1 MHIQFIFNVIQFV
14 LACESCLQCLFD
26 RLVGGLYGRAVGLL
40 MTYMFG
46 VHSEDFG
53 YWAWMDPGV
62 FSLIGAAS
70 FFGGVTRLALAVT
83 VIMVFIYDSR
93 V

>member
-1 MHIQFIFNVIQFV
+1 
-14 LACESCLQCLFD
+14 
-26 RLVGGLYGRAVGLL
+26 

-83 VIMVFIYDSR
+83 VIMVFIIALFG
-93 V
+93 

>member
-1 MHIQFIFNVIQFV
+1 M
-14 LACESCLQCLFD
+14 
-26 RLVGGLYGRAVGLL
+26 GGLYGRAVGLL

-83 VIMVFIYDSR
+83 VIMVYMIALC

>member
-1 MHIQFIFNVIQFV
+1 M
-14 LACESCLQCLFD
+14 
-26 RLVGGLYGRAVGLL
+26 GGLYGRVVGLL
-40 MTYMFG
+40 MTRMFG

-83 VIMVFIYDSR
+83 VIMVNLR
-93 V
+93 EREREREKERERERERETLA